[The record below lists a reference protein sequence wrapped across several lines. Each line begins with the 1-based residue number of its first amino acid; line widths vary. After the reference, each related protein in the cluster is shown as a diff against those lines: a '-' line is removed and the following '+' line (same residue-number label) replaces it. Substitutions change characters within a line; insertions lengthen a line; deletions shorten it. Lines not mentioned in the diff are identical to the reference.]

1 MGRCEGMVALV
12 TGASQ
17 GGSGTGLAVRL
28 AAEGA
33 KVGITARSEEGLER
47 TRKMMEDLG
56 GEVLVMPCDL
66 GEPDGGRET
75 LVARTEEAFGPLDIL
90 VNEPVSHELKPV
102 HEWKLDELRKH
113 AELNIW
119 SYWLLMSQV
128 IPGMRERGRGWIL
141 NFTSFSGELPPGP
154 PWAFKALD
162 GSSMYGATKAAVNRM
177 TVAAAAENYPV
188 IAVNALTP
196 QVAGG
201 NALNANLRRF
211 AGFDQRSEHV
221 SVKEI
226 WEPAETMVEAGWAL
240 ITGDPAVLTGR
251 IAYSLQLIVELQ
263 LPVYDFSGKTLMEG
277 WQPGDVIKN
286 IKADEK
292 FHEGNN
298 WPNVFDFHRVHTP
311 YPDVLRNA

>member
-1 MGRCEGMVALV
+1 MGGKCDGMVALV

-33 KVGITARSEEGLER
+33 KVGISARSQDGLER
-47 TRKMMEDLG
+47 TRAMVEELG
-56 GEVLVMPCDL
+56 GEALVLPCDL
-66 GEPDGGRET
+66 GDPEGGRDT
-75 LVARTEEAFGPLDIL
+75 LVVRTEEAFGPLDIL

-102 HEWKLDELRKH
+102 HEWTLDELRRH

-119 SYWLLMSQV
+119 AYWLLMSQV

-154 PWAFKALD
+154 PFAVKAKD
-162 GSSMYGATKAAVNRM
+162 GSSMYGATKAAVNRV

-201 NALNANLRRF
+201 RAIDSDL
-211 AGFDQRSEHV
+211 V
-221 SVKEI
+221 PVKEI
-226 WEPAETMVEAGWAL
+226 WEPVETMVEAGFAL
-240 ITGDPAVLTGR
+240 ISGDPAVLTGR

-263 LPVYDFSGKTLMEG
+263 LAVYDFSGKNLMEG
-277 WQPGDVIKN
+277 WQPDDVIKN
-286 IKADEK
+286 IKADER
-292 FHEGNN
+292 FHADND
-298 WPNVFDFHRVHTP
+298 WPDVFDFHRVNTP
-311 YPDVLRNA
+311 YPDVLKG

>member
-1 MGRCEGMVALV
+1 MSGKCEGMVALV

-17 GGSGTGLAVRL
+17 GGSGTGLAIRL

-47 TRKMMEDLG
+47 TRTIMEELG

-66 GEPDGGRET
+66 GKPDGGRET

-90 VNEPVSHELKPV
+90 VNEPVYHELKQV
-102 HEWKLDELRKH
+102 HEWTLDELREA

-119 SYWLLMSQV
+119 AYWMTMAQV

-141 NFTSFSGELPPGP
+141 NFTSFSGEFPPGP
-154 PWAFKALD
+154 PFAFKARD
-162 GSSMYGATKAAVNRM
+162 GSSMYGATKAAINRV
-177 TVAAAAENYPV
+177 TISAAAENYGV

-201 NALNANLRRF
+201 RAMN
-211 AGFDQRSEHV
+211 SEHV
-221 SVKEI
+221 PVKEI
-226 WEPAETMVEAGWAL
+226 WEPAETMVEAGFAL
-240 ITGDPAVLTGR
+240 ITGDPSVLTGR
-251 IAYSLQLIVELQ
+251 IAYSLQLIVELDI
-263 LPVYDFSGKTLMEG
+263 PVYDFSGKNLMDG

-292 FHEGNN
+292 FHAGND
-298 WPNVFDFHRVHTP
+298 WPDVFDFHRVNTP
-311 YPDVLRNA
+311 YPDVLRHA

>member
-1 MGRCEGMVALV
+1 MVALV

-33 KVGITARSEEGLER
+33 KVGITARSAEGLER
-47 TRKMMEDLG
+47 TRVMMEELG

-90 VNEPVSHELKPV
+90 VNE
-102 HEWKLDELRKH
+102 LRKH
-113 AELNIW
+113 TELNIW
-119 SYWLLMSQV
+119 SYWLTMAQV

-154 PWAFKALD
+154 PFAFKALD
-162 GSSMYGATKAAVNRM
+162 GSSMYGATKAAINRV

-201 NALNANLRRF
+201 RAIN
-211 AGFDQRSEHV
+211 SEHV
-221 SVKEI
+221 PVKEI
-226 WEPAETMVEAGWAL
+226 WEPTETMVEAGFAL

-251 IAYSLQLIVELQ
+251 IAYSLQLILELQ
-263 LPVYDFSGKTLMEG
+263 IPVYDFSGKNLMEG
-277 WQPGDVIKN
+277 WQPDDVIKN

-292 FHEGNN
+292 FHAGNN
-298 WPNVFDFHRVHTP
+298 WPDVFDFHRPNTP
-311 YPDVLRNA
+311 YPEVLREAPLP